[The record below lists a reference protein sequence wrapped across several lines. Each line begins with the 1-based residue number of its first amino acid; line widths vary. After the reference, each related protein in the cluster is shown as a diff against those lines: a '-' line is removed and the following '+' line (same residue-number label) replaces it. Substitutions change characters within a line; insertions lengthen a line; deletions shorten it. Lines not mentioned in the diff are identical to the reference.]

1 MLLDALIE
9 ALKMVTFN
17 FAIPTVTF
25 FNIYTICQNKM
36 ILKRNSKYNKR
47 LIKNF
52 KINKNSNLQ
61 ELKEKINKDKVKI
74 LLPYLEELEKNTSQ
88 DNLYRV
94 YENLKDIKVKRNMLI
109 LLSASAGT
117 YDSSSNTIEYV
128 LKSSLG
134 HEFLHLASSYYNEK
148 SGLDLSGFEQYSYV
162 DKVLI
167 GTGLNEGYTELLA
180 TRLYNH
186 DKVSTH
192 KNEVKIARLFEFFF
206 DDKKEMEKYYFNHDL
221 PGFINY
227 MIQFEEKG
235 KIIKLLLDI
244 DTLYRLIEPM
254 KTYYSVKIQL
264 QLYKIFRSKC
274 KDSPK
279 LEEFKE
285 LVYKN
290 KLVEMLLKED
300 NITKKVA

>member
-1 MLLDALIE
+1 M
-9 ALKMVTFN
+9 
-17 FAIPTVTF
+17 
-25 FNIYTICQNKM
+25 
-36 ILKRNSKYNKR
+36 
-47 LIKNF
+47 
-52 KINKNSNLQ
+52 
-61 ELKEKINKDKVKI
+61 
-74 LLPYLEELEKNTSQ
+74 LPYLEELEKNTSQ

>member
-1 MLLDALIE
+1 MLLE
-9 ALKMVTFN
+9 ALVESLKITTFN
-17 FAIPTVTF
+17 IVIPTVTF
-25 FNIYTICQNKM
+25 FNIYTISKNKM

-52 KINKNSNLQ
+52 KINKNSNIQ
-61 ELKEKINKDKVKI
+61 ELKDKINKDKVEI
-74 LLPYLEELEKNTSQ
+74 LLPYLEELEKNTDK

-94 YENLKDIKVKRNMLI
+94 YKNLKDISIKRNIFI
-109 LLSASAGT
+109 LLNASAGT
-117 YDSSSNTIEYV
+117 YDSSNNTIEYV
-128 LKSSLG
+128 FKSSLG

-148 SGLDLSGFEQYSYV
+148 NGLDLSGFEQYSNI

-180 TRLYNH
+180 SRLYNH
-186 DKVSTH
+186 DKVDIY
-192 KNEVKIARLFEFFF
+192 KDVVKVARLFEFFF

-227 MIQFEEKG
+227 MMRFEERD
-235 KIIKLLLDI
+235 KIINLLLEI
-244 DTLYRLIEPM
+244 DTLYRMIEPV
-254 KTYYSVKIQL
+254 KSYYNVKIQL

-274 KDSPK
+274 KDSPN

-300 NITKKVA
+300 NISKKVA